1 MEIKFLTV
9 QLSNVGV
16 VGGGG
21 GWWGWSMIS
30 EGSSPPD
37 AKNSQKCSSVKRV
50 AGENSCYAASLTACL
65 KPEILNSGDK
75 FAR

>member
-1 MEIKFLTV
+1 
-9 QLSNVGV
+9 
-16 VGGGG
+16 
-21 GWWGWSMIS
+21 MIS

-65 KPEILNSGDK
+65 KSEILNSGDK